1 MENCGRFVFYNNIYF
16 ITKNQ
21 KQNNRHCVTCYVIS
35 VVYTLINHSSRP
47 ISARGFARHC
57 KIRNIHHALIIT
69 VSQPVSTLF
78 LQGGGWG
85 VVENDPGYS
94 YPPRLIAM
102 ICPLDRELRE
112 ANKTSSTYHYLR
124 RFQQMLLLSPVQ
136 TEATCLA
143 NNSQHFWMLYVASV
157 CTSRCIL
164 MRVVGICCAKFE
176 TGQTFSYVQTHA
188 TTYNIVGSTMLGVV
202 ASVYPWL

>member
-1 MENCGRFVFYNNIYF
+1 
-16 ITKNQ
+16 
-21 KQNNRHCVTCYVIS
+21 
-35 VVYTLINHSSRP
+35 
-47 ISARGFARHC
+47 
-57 KIRNIHHALIIT
+57 
-69 VSQPVSTLF
+69 
-78 LQGGGWG
+78 
-85 VVENDPGYS
+85 
-94 YPPRLIAM
+94 M

-188 TTYNIVGSTMLGVV
+188 TTYNIVGSTMHMTASSLTLAQPLGLAISRGAKFVWSRV
-202 ASVYPWL
+202 PSEIRSPSV

>member
-1 MENCGRFVFYNNIYF
+1 MRWSL
-16 ITKNQ
+16 Q
-21 KQNNRHCVTCYVIS
+21 SHNRWAH
-35 VVYTLINHSSRP
+35 
-47 ISARGFARHC
+47 
-57 KIRNIHHALIIT
+57 
-69 VSQPVSTLF
+69 
-78 LQGGGWG
+78 
-85 VVENDPGYS
+85 YS
-94 YPPRLIAM
+94 YRVGVEEWLRTIPAIPTPRLIAM

-188 TTYNIVGSTMLGVV
+188 TTYNIVGSTMLGV
-202 ASVYPWL
+202 ASVYTWL